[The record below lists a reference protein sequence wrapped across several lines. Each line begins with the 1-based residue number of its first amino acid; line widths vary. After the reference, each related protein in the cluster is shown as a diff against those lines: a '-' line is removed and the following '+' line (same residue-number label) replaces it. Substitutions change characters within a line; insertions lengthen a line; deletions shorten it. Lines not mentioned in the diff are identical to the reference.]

1 MRPILLAGL
10 LAATGLTAGSPA
22 FAEAT
27 AETLFRLKGSIVK
40 VHTVTKSG
48 GHGVGSGVVVAKE
61 HVATNCHVLADAAG
75 VNVTAAGETY
85 RPEAIKEDWHHDV
98 CVLKIKY
105 LPLTP
110 AELGDSEHLQY
121 EQPVFSIGFPGGPV
135 RPLTTQGNIKAL
147 YPMDDSFIIR
157 TSSSFM
163 LGASGSAI
171 FDEQGKL
178 IGLNTV
184 KSPGH
189 EAYYYGVPVKWV
201 KQLLDAPESTKIGF
215 PGTPFWDAPEKNWPY
230 FMRVVGPTQ
239 HGRWAEL
246 KAIAQTWTSED
257 PGNAEAHYYLGLA
270 QQNLGEVPLAQQE
283 FNTAIALNGRHTASL
298 RALSVIATQ
307 LGNKAEVERL
317 TLLLQDI
324 DTAAGLQ
331 AELVSP

>member
-10 LAATGLTAGSPA
+10 LAAVSVPA
-22 FAEAT
+22 YAEPS
-27 AETLFRLKGSIVK
+27 AETLFRLKSSIVK
-40 VHTVTKSG
+40 IHTVTKTG

-75 VNVTAAGETY
+75 VNVTAYGETY

-98 CVLKIKY
+98 CVLRIKY

-110 AELGDSEHLQY
+110 AELGDSERLQY

-171 FDEQGKL
+171 FDADGKL

-184 KSPGH
+184 KSPGNQ
-189 EAYYYGVPVKWV
+189 AYYYAVPVKWV
-201 KQLLDAPESTKIGF
+201 KQLLEAPESTKIGY
-215 PGTPFWDAPEKNWPY
+215 PGTPFWDAPEQDWPY

-246 KAIAQTWTSED
+246 KVIAETWATED
-257 PGNAEAHYYLGLA
+257 PRNAEAHYYLGLA
-270 QQNLGEVPLAQQE
+270 QQNMGEMQKAQQE
-283 FNTAIALNGRHTASL
+283 FNTAIRLNGRHTDSL
-298 RALSVIATQ
+298 RALSTIAAQ
-307 LGNKAEVERL
+307 LGNQDEVQRL
-317 TLLLQDI
+317 TLELQKVDE
-324 DTAAGLQ
+324 ASRLQ
-331 AELVSP
+331 AGMITTP